1 MISFIRGIALPFTH
15 REAGSL
21 ARDGFRCFVL
31 RLFYLSRSTTK
42 AVVMMCKTVIYS
54 SVSIEHGRHVLAP
67 TTAMA
72 FMDLGEGLLHEM
84 RCSTEIEEHLDS
96 SAIIQSWS
104 KLSKDQDSLPNLLRS
119 VVEIMFC
126 SLQMHFSGPLTQSIW
141 SGNEL
146 RKSILQLRGAIY
158 SSKLFRFHVLRPMM
172 RTLSQLQNFT
182 VHQHSTVLAFSF
194 VVEDREVWRTFRNKG
209 NSVHRLLA
217 NIALNLMR
225 QCLKDVS
232 KNQSVE
238 RSESLNFVRYVLGV
252 VYLLLREPSVYLSL
266 SQSEEMLKQTQ
277 DVLPGF
283 TKCACEYVVDA
294 YKNAT
299 EFNTSPN
306 QVEDLFQD
314 VARII

>member
-1 MISFIRGIALPFTH
+1 
-15 REAGSL
+15 
-21 ARDGFRCFVL
+21 
-31 RLFYLSRSTTK
+31 
-42 AVVMMCKTVIYS
+42 
-54 SVSIEHGRHVLAP
+54 
-67 TTAMA
+67 
-72 FMDLGEGLLHEM
+72 
-84 RCSTEIEEHLDS
+84 
-96 SAIIQSWS
+96 
-104 KLSKDQDSLPNLLRS
+104 
-119 VVEIMFC
+119 
-126 SLQMHFSGPLTQSIW
+126 
-141 SGNEL
+141 
-146 RKSILQLRGAIY
+146 
-158 SSKLFRFHVLRPMM
+158 
-172 RTLSQLQNFT
+172 
-182 VHQHSTVLAFSF
+182 
-194 VVEDREVWRTFRNKG
+194 
-209 NSVHRLLA
+209 
-217 NIALNLMR
+217 MR